1 MKKFETIRD
10 KLSSPECQRLL
21 SELNMINV
29 ELEESRYAVN
39 LLEMRYAIKMA
50 EYRTFL
56 GFEVSADEK
65 VKLEEY
71 QRELDA
77 IGEEDETV

>member
-1 MKKFETIRD
+1 MKKFESIRD

-21 SELNMINV
+21 SELNLLNV
-29 ELEESRYAVN
+29 EVEESRYAAN

-50 EYRTFL
+50 EYKAFL
-56 GFEVSADEK
+56 GFEIPADEK

-77 IGEEDETV
+77 IGDENETI